1 MTIFRKTLEFQGL
14 KLQKK
19 FNLQLLIGEITGNP
33 KFKTIS
39 PSYLRGSCG
48 ALVVADVSRL
58 GTIER
63 IPEYIQLFLSSNPK
77 GFIIVALNKSD
88 LIDEEELT
96 TFVQRVQL
104 RDWEQIS
111 GIYLTSAKTGSG
123 VDEFFKQ
130 LAYKSLESI

>member
-1 MTIFRKTLEFQGL
+1 M
-14 KLQKK
+14 
-19 FNLQLLIGEITGNP
+19 LIGEITGNP

-88 LIDEEELT
+88 LIDEEELM

>member
-1 MTIFRKTLEFQGL
+1 MTISRRTLEFQGL
-14 KLQKK
+14 KPQKN
-19 FNLQLLIGEITGNP
+19 FNLQLLIWEITGNP

-77 GFIIVALNKSD
+77 GFIIIALNKSD

-111 GIYLTSAKTGSG
+111 GIYLTQPRPAQALMN
-123 VDEFFKQ
+123 F
-130 LAYKSLESI
+130 LNN